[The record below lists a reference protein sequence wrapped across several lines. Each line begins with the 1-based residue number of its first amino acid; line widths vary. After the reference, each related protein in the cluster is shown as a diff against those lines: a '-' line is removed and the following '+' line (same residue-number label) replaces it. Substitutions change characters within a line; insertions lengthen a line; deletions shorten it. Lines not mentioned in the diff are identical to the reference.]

1 MRRGRERFERLRSL
15 GDGVLY
21 TSGFFADHLSTR
33 GVELRYVRTL
43 GARAYDGAATMLR
56 QTSGEGT
63 GAPDVFRELADNF
76 AMFAEIVSRVADV
89 LQANSAQNSN
99 RQVVRLYERWVKTG
113 SAPLAVA
120 LAGKGLTPQRG
131 HGGDPL
137 STRRQR
143 ELRRIQSELERFYG
157 LERAPNV
164 TRFVRDGD
172 QGSREVVLLR
182 ESADEL
188 EIALILPPESK
199 QIPAGG
205 ALSDVW
211 LQVAEGVSHFLY
223 LVERARVSLPVT
235 KLELELQA
243 EVDKFVLSLGF
254 TGFTGLP
261 ASPASAQTMP
271 AAYSN
276 G

>member
-1 MRRGRERFERLRSL
+1 M
-15 GDGVLY
+15 
-21 TSGFFADHLSTR
+21 
-33 GVELRYVRTL
+33 
-43 GARAYDGAATMLR
+43 
-56 QTSGEGT
+56 
-63 GAPDVFRELADNF
+63 
-76 AMFAEIVSRVADV
+76 
-89 LQANSAQNSN
+89 
-99 RQVVRLYERWVKTG
+99 
-113 SAPLAVA
+113 
-120 LAGKGLTPQRG
+120 
-131 HGGDPL
+131 

-172 QGSREVVLLR
+172 QGSREVVLVR

-188 EIALILPPESK
+188 EIALVLPPESK
-199 QIPAGG
+199 RIPAGG

-254 TGFTGLP
+254 SGFSGFSGNDARDLLERMFD
-261 ASPASAQTMP
+261 SPRFLDPEDSEAGERYRLAHHLAARFVSRVFAANDRDRARERLRTFYRAGQTEKIRIAR
-271 AAYSN
+271 AA
-276 G
+276 

>member
-1 MRRGRERFERLRSL
+1 
-15 GDGVLY
+15 
-21 TSGFFADHLSTR
+21 LSR
-33 GVELRYVRTL
+33 
-43 GARAYDGAATMLR
+43 
-56 QTSGEGT
+56 
-63 GAPDVFRELADNF
+63 
-76 AMFAEIVSRVADV
+76 
-89 LQANSAQNSN
+89 
-99 RQVVRLYERWVKTG
+99 
-113 SAPLAVA
+113 
-120 LAGKGLTPQRG
+120 
-131 HGGDPL
+131 
-137 STRRQR
+137 RRQR

-164 TRFVRDGD
+164 TRFVREGD

-188 EIALILPPESK
+188 EIALFLPPESK

-211 LQVAEGVSHFLY
+211 LQVAEGVSHFVY

-254 TGFTGLP
+254 TGFSFSANGARDLLDRMFD
-261 ASPASAQTMP
+261 SPRFLDPENSEAGERYRLAHHLAARFVSRVVVANDRGRARERLRAFYRAGQADKIRIASA
-271 AAYSN
+271 A
-276 G
+276 